1 MAEVLVELFFFGTV
15 APNRPDEAK
24 AAGVYLAFMDTPPPP
39 KVEAKWPP
47 EWEVVWNRLCGS
59 GLPPAIVDKFFRL
72 LHNILPLRGRLAML
86 GAAADG
92 ACPHCGESED
102 VVHFFQRCPRV
113 ANLWDAL
120 YVKLVFLVPGLP
132 SDWDLLLLAFLVCL
146 ATVERLV
153 VAHLGVLVAE
163 IWYAWSFLHPPS
175 RADLAVSFKAHFPA
189 LRPLF

>member
-1 MAEVLVELFFFGTV
+1 VLVELFFFGTV

-47 EWEVVWNRLCGS
+47 EWEVVWNRLCSS

-72 LHNILPLRGRLAML
+72 LHNILPLRGRLATL
-86 GAAADG
+86 GSAADG

-120 YVKLVFLVPGLP
+120 YVKLVFLVPVSLLTGTCCCWPSWCVWPLWRGWWWPIWEFWWLKFGMPGLF
-132 SDWDLLLLAFLVCL
+132 STLLL
-146 ATVERLV
+146 
-153 VAHLGVLVAE
+153 G
-163 IWYAWSFLHPPS
+163 
-175 RADLAVSFKAHFPA
+175 
-189 LRPLF
+189 